1 MPSDERNEFDDL
13 FGNTPAPAAPP
24 AGQTIAAPPAPPAE
38 AGAAPPADE
47 FDNLFLGEYP
57 KHESDTLN
65 KKALAGAGALAGGYL
80 HGKLDAASQNLAAK
94 TASSLPVELAP
105 VSDIGLQRYINS
117 QISAKIPL
125 NKLREITGMDI
136 RNMAEA
142 QQAIRAIQGSPAQR
156 TPVTKTVDGTKQTVS
171 YRQTPAQPPLDISAY
186 EVGPLRRGLTSAAN
200 TVRGLLP
207 KGAMGMLGG
216 AVALP
221 QLAEANKTRDWTAL
235 ASGLG
240 ALLPFAEAALPAVA
254 QRFGGRLG
262 AAGAALSI
270 PYAVKHRK
278 ELAAGMDMSDIS
290 PTAFMGMPGETEPAF
305 PEYTKGGLP

>member
-13 FGNTPAPAAPP
+13 FGDTPAPAAPP
-24 AGQTIAAPPAPPAE
+24 ARQTIAAPPAPT
-38 AGAAPPADE
+38 AGAAPPAD
-47 FDNLFLGEYP
+47 DLFAGEYP
-57 KHESDTLN
+57 EHKLDTLN

-105 VSDIGLQRYINS
+105 MSDIGLQRYLDS

-156 TPVTKTVDGTKQTVS
+156 TPVTKTIDGTKQTVS

-186 EVGPLRRGLTSAAN
+186 EVGPLRGGLTSAAN

-207 KGAMGMLGG
+207 KGSMGILGG

-221 QLAEANKTRDWTAL
+221 QLAEANKTGDWTAW

-254 QRFGGRLG
+254 QRFGGKLG

-278 ELAAGMDMSDIS
+278 ELAAGMNMSDIS
-290 PTAFMGMPGETEPAF
+290 PTAFMGMPGEMEPAF
-305 PEYTKGGLP
+305 PEYTKGALP

>member
-13 FGNTPAPAAPP
+13 FGDTPAPAAPP
-24 AGQTIAAPPAPPAE
+24 ARQTIAAPPAPP

-278 ELAAGMDMSDIS
+278 ELAAGMNMSDIS
-290 PTAFMGMPGETEPAF
+290 PTAFMGMPGEMEPAF
-305 PEYTKGGLP
+305 SEYTKGALP